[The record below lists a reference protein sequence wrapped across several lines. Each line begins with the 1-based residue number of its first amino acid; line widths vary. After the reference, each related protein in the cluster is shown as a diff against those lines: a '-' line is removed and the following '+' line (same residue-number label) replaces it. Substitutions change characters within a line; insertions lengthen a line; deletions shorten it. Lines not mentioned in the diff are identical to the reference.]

1 MIKFNFQF
9 INKNLVSTLLKYF
22 KKDDKRLFLNITCI
36 EDDYFSIQQPFQ
48 SEKMALS
55 YHNGSAKM
63 VSQFLKLS
71 IASTKIFKINSVK
84 EKLANQYFEVNDMIQ
99 VTDYA
104 TNFAK
109 FDFSN
114 LKDHTNLLLYV
125 LLSCKRL

>member
-104 TNFAK
+104 TDLAK

-125 LLSCKRL
+125 LLSC

>member
-1 MIKFNFQF
+1 M
-9 INKNLVSTLLKYF
+9 STLLKYF

-104 TNFAK
+104 TDLAK

-125 LLSCKRL
+125 LLSC

>member
-104 TNFAK
+104 TDLAK

>member
-22 KKDDKRLFLNITCI
+22 KKDEKRLFLNITCI

-104 TNFAK
+104 TDLAK

-125 LLSCKRL
+125 LLSC